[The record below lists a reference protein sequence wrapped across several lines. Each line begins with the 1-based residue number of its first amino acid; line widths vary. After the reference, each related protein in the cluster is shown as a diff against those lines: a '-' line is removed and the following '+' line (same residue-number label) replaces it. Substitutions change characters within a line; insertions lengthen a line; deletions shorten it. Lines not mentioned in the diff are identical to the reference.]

1 MEEIFRIRRGRR
13 LLRAPG
19 RRRGLAPVRAEKLVE
34 LRTSSQTSTRAAPTP
49 ARVLIG
55 SPEKRRPIPRA
66 LSSFGVETPQTARAL
81 ASQDGPGG
89 PGGQRPPLAVPR
101 PFTPSLRA
109 GRLYV
114 PPSPS
119 SSRPLPVASTG
130 SQAAGAAQAVTQG
143 GGGRSRRRRGE
154 QMALKKTQEPA
165 ARAHIQLASAR
176 RAPPPPS
183 PWPRRLLATRAGGGS
198 RTGCLAT
205 ETVLLSPATS
215 KPPAPSLGSSG
226 SRLRPLLR
234 LQPSL
239 FYPLRW
245 KGTRNSFCSRE
256 GPRSASLAPRSRRPP
271 CVNNSSF
278 LLTTS
283 TASSA
288 GFASPNSVGI
298 RGFRRCSSLLPL
310 HPSTR
315 LAIL

>member
-1 MEEIFRIRRGRR
+1 M
-13 LLRAPG
+13 
-19 RRRGLAPVRAEKLVE
+19 E
-34 LRTSSQTSTRAAPTP
+34 LRTSAQTSTRAAPTP

-66 LSSFGVETPQTARAL
+66 LSGCGVETPQTARAL

-154 QMALKKTQEPA
+154 QMALKKTREPA

-176 RAPPPPS
+176 RAPSTALPLASPS
-183 PWPRRLLATRAGGGS
+183 PSNARGRRVQDRLPS
-198 RTGCLAT
+198 NRTVRLP
-205 ETVLLSPATS
+205 PATS

-226 SRLRPLLR
+226 SRLRPLLS

-245 KGTRNSFCSRE
+245 KGTRNPFCSRE
-256 GPRSASLAPRSRRPP
+256 GPRPASLAPRSPRPP
-271 CVNNSSF
+271 CVVLGRVRAGGQPPGPGLPHPDGERS
-278 LLTTS
+278 LVPDAV
-283 TASSA
+283 TA
-288 GFASPNSVGI
+288 
-298 RGFRRCSSLLPL
+298 
-310 HPSTR
+310 
-315 LAIL
+315 